1 MKILEELNNVPFASQ
16 AAKNVL
22 ETAPHIM
29 RAIRRVMRSHRT
41 PELSIPQFRALGFLQ
56 KHEGASLS
64 DVADHIGL
72 QPPTMSKMI
81 DALVARGLV
90 ERNTDQEDRRR
101 VTLAL
106 SDQGREL
113 WQKARR
119 ATNDYLTEK
128 LAALPDEDLLLIVR
142 VMECLRPLFAPGSSK
157 EPADMR

>member
-1 MKILEELNNVPFASQ
+1 MKLLEEQNNVPFASQ

-41 PELSIPQFRALGFLQ
+41 PDLSIPQFRALGFLR

-90 ERNTDQEDRRR
+90 QRNQDPEDRRR

-106 SDQGREL
+106 SGKGRKL
-113 WQKARR
+113 WQKARQ

-142 VMECLRPLFAPGSSK
+142 AMECLRPLFTPGSEMK
-157 EPADMR
+157 HTDKR